1 MKILVVGAGF
11 AGSVI
16 AERLARAGNSVTLI
30 DKRDHIAGNAFDER
44 DDGNVL
50 VHRYG
55 PHIFHT
61 NSQVVFDYLSYF
73 TDWIPYEHRVKA
85 VVDNKMFPFP
95 INRTTLNLLYNLNL
109 GEADAADFFEKVR
122 EPRDIIRTSEDLV
135 LNSVG
140 KDLCDKFFRNYT
152 RKQWG
157 LELSELSAGVA
168 GRIPVRTNTDDRYFT
183 DQYQYM
189 PKDGYTVMFQRLLSH
204 RNIAVELGVDFL
216 TDRNRFDADLIVY
229 TGSLDSYFDNRL
241 GKLPYRSI
249 RFEHKHTKQTDQMQP
264 VGTINFPNDYEL
276 TRVTEFKHLTSQQCK
291 GTSFVC
297 EYPCSEGDPFYPIP
311 TVANE
316 ALAVQYRALAAAEG
330 NVIFVGRLA
339 QYKYFN
345 MDQVVAA
352 SLKIAETID

>member
-16 AERLARAGNSVTLI
+16 AERLATAGNSVTII
-30 DKRDHIAGNAFDER
+30 DKRDHVAGNAFDER
-44 DDGNVL
+44 DSGNVL

-61 NSQVVFDYLSYF
+61 NSKIVFDYLSYF
-73 TDWIPYEHRVKA
+73 TDWIPYEHRVLS
-85 VVDNKMFPFP
+85 VVDNKMLPFP
-95 INRTTLNLLYNLNL
+95 INRTTLNSLYNLNL
-109 GEADAADFFEKVR
+109 DEEAAAEFFEKVR
-122 EPRDIIRTSEDLV
+122 EPHDIIRTSEDLV

-140 KDLCDKFFRNYT
+140 RDLCDKFFRNYT

-183 DQYQYM
+183 DQYQFM
-189 PKDGYTVMFQRLLSH
+189 PKDGYTALFQKLLSH
-204 RNIAVELGVDFL
+204 KNISVELGVDFL
-216 TDRNRFDADLIVY
+216 DDRNKFDADLIVY
-229 TGSLDSYFDNRL
+229 TGSLDSYFDHRL

-249 RFEHKHTKQTDQMQP
+249 RFEHKHTKQTDRMQP
-264 VGTINFPNDYEL
+264 VGTVNFPNDYKL
-276 TRVTEFKHLTSQQCK
+276 TRVTEFKHLTGQQCV
-291 GTSFVC
+291 GTSFVS
-297 EYPCSEGDPFYPIP
+297 EYPCAEGDPFYPIP
-311 TVANE
+311 TIANE
-316 ALAVQYRALAAAEG
+316 TLANQYRELASAEK

-345 MDQVVAA
+345 MDQVVAT
-352 SLKIAETID
+352 SLKLSTSII